1 MGCAGRE
8 LRGSGRSGGRGSVGP
23 SSARQTDQPMAAP
36 GRSAPDSGP
45 NCVRASVKLKST
57 IRDSTMI
64 DRAAEPERRLMAAV
78 LQGVVDDHWGS
89 VYRGAA
95 GYGSQTNLRRLRAA
109 VAYVASRDR
118 RWPFSFEN
126 LCEAL
131 SLDSGRLRHELRKA
145 PVPGTAHRL
154 LRDGRPGALPYLE
167 AGQGPRRLR

>member
-1 MGCAGRE
+1 
-8 LRGSGRSGGRGSVGP
+8 
-23 SSARQTDQPMAAP
+23 
-36 GRSAPDSGP
+36 
-45 NCVRASVKLKST
+45 
-57 IRDSTMI
+57 MI

-154 LRDGRPGALPYLE
+154 LRDERPGALPYLE